1 MIKQFKDSIFFYLL
15 PLLVVIIYCSVKS
28 VFAPIGDFANYYYGS
43 KFLIEGKSDSW
54 IYNPAQ
60 FNLKVYESGLRNF
73 FLNYTPV
80 PPLSV
85 LVYTPFSFFDV
96 HLSKFIFN
104 ILSSSLFCCTAI
116 RMIRHLKLPKYLLLA
131 IPVLFFGP
139 IQSNLFQGQG
149 YFIILFLLTEGFL
162 QHEKGNKFIGLS
174 LWALAI
180 HLKITPAIVLF
191 YLLFQK
197 DFKSATY
204 LFIAIGTYY
213 LVSLP
218 FIGNDDWYAYLFYVV
233 PRIFSGEINNTY
245 ALSYQSMQVLL
256 KNLLVP
262 DLMHNP
268 SALFNKPELYAHLLS
283 AYKIIILSIGVYF
296 SISKIN
302 TIAKFSIW
310 LIIGILVSGY
320 GTTYGLII
328 LLLPITVLYNNSPK
342 TVGYL
347 LPIIILSIVI
357 MNVPFYWY
365 SNLTLWAKFFRLY
378 ALLALLLINLLIF
391 KPHIRW
397 YWAILPMIFILI
409 PKTKSDYPQ
418 NYLFRQE
425 EALLIYNFT
434 VIKNG
439 IIINYYDNVGPQTKR
454 IPLDITISSV
464 VYPNRNN
471 RFKNKFCNHKQA
483 IINDSLSI
491 YLSDKNRGIGF
502 TTLRVNILK

>member
-1 MIKQFKDSIFFYLL
+1 MIKQFESSVLFHML
-15 PLLVVIIYCSVKS
+15 PLFLVLIYCSVKS
-28 VFAPIGDFANYYYGS
+28 FYIPIGDFANYYYGS
-43 KFLIEGKSDSW
+43 KFFVEGEFGSW

-60 FNLKVYESGLRNF
+60 FNLKVYELGLRNF

-85 LVYTPFSFFDV
+85 LVYTPFSLFDV

-104 ILSSSLFCCTAI
+104 ILSSSLLCCAAI
-116 RMIRHLKLPKYLLLA
+116 RLIRHLKLPTYLLLA

-162 QHEKGNKFIGLS
+162 QHEKGNKLIGLL

-197 DFKSATY
+197 DFKSVMY
-204 LFIAIGTYY
+204 LFIVIGTYY

-218 FIGNDDWYAYLFYVV
+218 FIGNDDWYTYIFFVV
-233 PRIFSGEINNTY
+233 PRVFSGEINNTY

-268 SALFNKPELYAHLLS
+268 NALFNKPELYAHLLS
-283 AYKIIILSIGVYF
+283 AYKIIILSIGIYF
-296 SISKIN
+296 SISKIS
-302 TIAKFSIW
+302 TVAKFSIW
-310 LIIGILVSGY
+310 LIISILASGY

-342 TVGYL
+342 SIRYL
-347 LPIIILSIVI
+347 LPIIVLSILI

-365 SNLTLWAKFFRLY
+365 SNLTFWAKFIRLY
-378 ALLALLLINLLIF
+378 ALLALLLIAFLTFRPNT
-391 KPHIRW
+391 RW
-397 YWAILPMIFILI
+397 YWAALPIILILI
-409 PKTKSDYPQ
+409 PQSKSDYPQ
-418 NYLFRQE
+418 NYLFKKE

-434 VIKNG
+434 VHENEVA
-439 IIINYYDNVGPQTKR
+439 INYYDNNGPQTRR
-454 IPLDITISSV
+454 IPLKIKINSA
-464 VYPNRNN
+464 VYANHNN
-471 RFKNKFCNHKQA
+471 RFQTNFFNHKEV
-483 IINDSLSI
+483 IINDSMRI
-491 YLSDKNRGIGF
+491 YLSDKNRGVGF
-502 TTLRVNILK
+502 TTLRANLLK